1 MWQLSAPLTV
11 AWSCFAPGCAG
22 WMLTLQGLMDI
33 EMQLGCGAEGCC
45 RAPWWAWADLARSP
59 TSSPASGHH
68 RGAPR
73 LGHGAPG
80 IASPLL
86 PPTLLTG
93 SFFLFPQDSH
103 KLFFCYKIASNSTQC
118 ELSSEAS
125 RDSSPCLLPPLL
137 PSPAARSP
145 SGAVFIPLSSLIGN
159 VCKREGTYA

>member
-1 MWQLSAPLTV
+1 MRQLSAPLTV

-93 SFFLFPQDSH
+93 SFFFYSPKIHTNCFSVT
-103 KLFFCYKIASNSTQC
+103 KL
-118 ELSSEAS
+118 
-125 RDSSPCLLPPLL
+125 
-137 PSPAARSP
+137 PA
-145 SGAVFIPLSSLIGN
+145 IPLSVNSVARHLGIPPPASSLLS
-159 VCKREGTYA
+159 CRLQLPALPRELFSSHFLL